1 MKVSELNKIIEETVT
16 KKIKNN
22 ILKEYDCESCNG
34 GNPSVNENDTENKH
48 EVYHIMCDGEPVAT
62 CKSEEEVREHI
73 DLLKKKYPG
82 KQFIIEKKSYKS
94 EDHMLDELDSMGEK
108 LENMENTKSMEEMLK
123 GGQKKLDANHNG
135 HIDAQDFAILRG
147 KKEVNENDPQEFN
160 AKICNECGGRL
171 NENDECMECG
181 GQMWE
186 EDAAG
191 GANQVTDG
199 MHMEEGQHVCD
210 ECGGELMESGECME
224 CGKMMDEHDKDHDGD
239 LYQPTEKQ
247 PVDEMV
253 CDECYGPLDENMQCT
268 ECGKMMDEHAKD
280 NDAYYTPTEQQPMSE
295 SKKRT
300 IRLTETEMVE
310 LIKRIVK
317 ESLPGVPG
325 ITITDKS
332 KKASKKENDD
342 HIKDTEKKMKDYL
355 SFEGNDNPEFPH
367 QVGEKEKK
375 IARTNSEEQD
385 EEVAKNKANP
395 LNLTYDIEPS
405 KQFKDRLKMSIDG
418 DAKMGN
424 APTTEKPSIKPSNG
438 ADKGKEAKE
447 KYGSSIPTP
456 ETGKKIEKQM
466 KDREEDKK
474 KRVLY
479 PKEAVP
485 VNESKV
491 NFSNILLEEMN
502 KMKNIASYNKKT
514 Q

>member
-1 MKVSELNKIIEETVT
+1 
-16 KKIKNN
+16 
-22 ILKEYDCESCNG
+22 
-34 GNPSVNENDTENKH
+34 
-48 EVYHIMCDGEPVAT
+48 
-62 CKSEEEVREHI
+62 
-73 DLLKKKYPG
+73 
-82 KQFIIEKKSYKS
+82 
-94 EDHMLDELDSMGEK
+94 MLDELDSMGEK

-325 ITITDKS
+325 IKFLRLFTI
-332 KKASKKENDD
+332 A
-342 HIKDTEKKMKDYL
+342 I
-355 SFEGNDNPEFPH
+355 
-367 QVGEKEKK
+367 
-375 IARTNSEEQD
+375 
-385 EEVAKNKANP
+385 
-395 LNLTYDIEPS
+395 
-405 KQFKDRLKMSIDG
+405 
-418 DAKMGN
+418 
-424 APTTEKPSIKPSNG
+424 
-438 ADKGKEAKE
+438 
-447 KYGSSIPTP
+447 
-456 ETGKKIEKQM
+456 
-466 KDREEDKK
+466 
-474 KRVLY
+474 
-479 PKEAVP
+479 
-485 VNESKV
+485 
-491 NFSNILLEEMN
+491 
-502 KMKNIASYNKKT
+502 
-514 Q
+514 